1 MYTADV
7 DIGGTFTDGFFTDGA
22 EVRTEKVLTT
32 PHDITECFMSC
43 IAAGS
48 RAFGVPLDA
57 FLRQTVVARV
67 STTVGTN
74 LIVQRAGPRLGLIV
88 TKGHER
94 TLYGSGDAPVVGR
107 YVEPDL
113 IAGMDEVVN
122 DKGQIVRAID
132 PDELL
137 AAVRALVDRGARMI
151 VISFANGWRNMDNER
166 RAREIIRE
174 RYPIHYLRSVPLQIG
189 TEVVHVADDH
199 ARTNSAIL
207 NAYIHSDM
215 ARTLYRA
222 DDRLRDAGYPNPLLV
237 VHNSG
242 GNARVAKTVALH
254 TLNSGPAAA
263 AQGAAHISGTL
274 GIDRAVTADMGG
286 TSFDMSIVTDG
297 KVSLND
303 APEIEGVRMAT
314 PMIEVES
321 LGAGGGSIA
330 VAEDGVLRVGP
341 DSAGAVPGPACYG
354 KGGMEPTVTDAN
366 LLLGYIDP
374 AFFLGGRMKL
384 DVEAARRA
392 VERRVARRLDMLVEE
407 AAFAIRDRIT
417 QEMADRM
424 VARLK
429 SAGHRA
435 NEFTMFA
442 IGGSGPMHAAAIAE
456 RSGIRR
462 IIAFPFGSVFSAFGA
477 NTTNV
482 RHAYARTLGASVTSA
497 AEADAVL
504 ESFRAQALRDMQG
517 EGFAESDVRTVAE
530 LTVSSRGK
538 SRVVALANRRAKVAS
553 AIAAGLGKSNARARI
568 DEIRLVAEC
577 SVPVWSPRAVR
588 PSRRTEPRR
597 KGTRDVHWVPGRPHR
612 SPIYDAGRLRPGHGI
627 EGPAIV
633 DGPDACFV
641 VPESWSLEVDRN
653 RHFVMTRA
661 NGD

>member
-1 MYTADV
+1 MYTVDV
-7 DIGGTFTDGFFTDGA
+7 DIGGTFTDGFFTDGV

-48 RAFGVPLDA
+48 QAFGTPLDA

-88 TKGHER
+88 TKGYER
-94 TLYGSGDAPVVGR
+94 TLYGDGDAPVVGR
-107 YVEPDL
+107 YVDQDL
-113 IAGMDEVVN
+113 IAGVDEGVD
-122 DKGQIVRAID
+122 DKGRIVDAID
-132 PDELL
+132 PNGLL
-137 AAVRALVDRGARMI
+137 AAVRALVDQGARMI
-151 VISFANGWRNMDNER
+151 VISLANGWRNADNER

-174 RYPIHYLRSVPLQIG
+174 RYPLHYLRSVPLQIG
-189 TEVVHVADDH
+189 TEVVHVADDC

-254 TLNSGPAAA
+254 TLNSGPAVA
-263 AQGAAHISGTL
+263 AQGAAHIAGTL
-274 GIDRAVTADMGG
+274 GIERAVTADMGG
-286 TSFDMSIVTDG
+286 TSFDMSIVADG
-297 KVSLND
+297 AVSLND
-303 APEIEGVRMAT
+303 TPEIEGVRLAT

-330 VAEDGVLRVGP
+330 VVEDGVLRVGP
-341 DSAGAVPGPACYG
+341 ESAGAVPGPACYG

-366 LLLGYIDP
+366 LVLGYIDP
-374 AFFLGGRMKL
+374 EFFLGGRMTL

-392 VERRVARRLDMLVEE
+392 SERRVARRLDMSVEE

-417 QEMADRM
+417 REMADRM
-424 VARLK
+424 VARLEG
-429 SAGHRA
+429 AGHLA
-435 NEFTMFA
+435 AEFTMFA

-456 RSGIRR
+456 RSGIGR

-477 NTTNV
+477 NTTNI
-482 RHAYARTLGASVTSA
+482 RHVYAHTLGASLSSV

-504 ESFRAQALRDMQG
+504 DSFRAQALRDMQG
-517 EGFAESDVRTVAE
+517 EGFAESDIKMIAE

-538 SRVVALANRRAKVAS
+538 SRIVPLTSRRAGVA
-553 AIAAGLGKSNARARI
+553 AALTAGLGKSTTRARI

-577 SVPVWSPRAVR
+577 AVPVWSPGAAR
-588 PSRRTEPRR
+588 PSRRAAPRR
-597 KGTRDVHWVPGRPHR
+597 KGARDVHWVAGQPHR
-612 SPIYDAGRLRPGHGI
+612 SPVYDADQLRPGHGI

-633 DGPDACFV
+633 DGADACFV
-641 VPESWSLEVDRN
+641 VPASWSLEVDPN
-653 RHFVMTRA
+653 RHFVMTRTR
-661 NGD
+661 G